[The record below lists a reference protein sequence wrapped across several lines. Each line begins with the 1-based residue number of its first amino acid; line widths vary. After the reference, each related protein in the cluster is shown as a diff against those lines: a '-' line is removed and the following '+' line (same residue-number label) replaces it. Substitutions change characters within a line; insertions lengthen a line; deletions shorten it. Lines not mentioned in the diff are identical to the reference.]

1 MFIDIR
7 LVKNIINVLNYY
19 MPAEKDL
26 KILVVDDFS
35 ATRTIVINH
44 LSKLGYSNTVE
55 ADNGFS
61 ALARLKSGLFDLV
74 VTDLSMSDMNGL
86 DLLKQL
92 RADSDLKH
100 IPVLMVTSE
109 DLQVNIVNA
118 IKAGLN
124 DYIVRPFKAHTFKQK
139 LEKIFFKSPF

>member
-1 MFIDIR
+1 
-7 LVKNIINVLNYY
+7 
-19 MPAEKDL
+19 MPTEKDL

-55 ADNGFS
+55 VENGFS
-61 ALARLKSGLFDLV
+61 ALARLRSALFDLV
-74 VTDLSMSDMNGL
+74 VTDWSMSDMSGL
-86 DLLKQL
+86 DLLKL
-92 RADSDLKH
+92 IRADSGLKN

-109 DLQVNIVNA
+109 DLQGNIITA

-124 DYIVRPFKAHTFKQK
+124 DYIVRPFEEYIFKQK
-139 LEKIFFKSPF
+139 LEKIFI

>member
-1 MFIDIR
+1 MTA
-7 LVKNIINVLNYY
+7 VKN
-19 MPAEKDL
+19 L

-55 ADNGFS
+55 VENGVS
-61 ALARLKSGLFDLV
+61 ALAMLKSALFDLV
-74 VTDLSMSDMNGL
+74 VTDCSLSDMSGL
-86 DLLKQL
+86 DLLKL
-92 RADSDLKH
+92 IRADSDLKH

-109 DLQVNIVNA
+109 DLQGNIITA

-124 DYIVRPFKAHTFKQK
+124 DYIVRPFEEYTFKQK
-139 LEKIFFKSPF
+139 LEKIFV

>member
-1 MFIDIR
+1 
-7 LVKNIINVLNYY
+7 

-35 ATRTIVINH
+35 ATRTIVINY
-44 LSKLGYSNTVE
+44 LSKLGYKNTVE
-55 ADNGFS
+55 AEDGFS
-61 ALARLKSGLFDLV
+61 ALARLKSALFDLV
-74 VTDLSMSDMNGL
+74 VTEWSMSDMSGL
-86 DLLKQL
+86 DLLKQM

-109 DLQVNIVNA
+109 DLQGNIVTA

-124 DYIVRPFKAHTFKQK
+124 DYIVRPFEEHTFKQK
-139 LEKIFFKSPF
+139 LEKIFV

>member
-1 MFIDIR
+1 
-7 LVKNIINVLNYY
+7 

-35 ATRTIVINH
+35 ATRTIVINY
-44 LSKLGYSNTVE
+44 LSKLGYKNTVE
-55 ADNGFS
+55 AEDGFS
-61 ALARLKSGLFDLV
+61 ALARLKSALFDLV
-74 VTDLSMSDMNGL
+74 VTDWNMSDMSGL
-86 DLLKQL
+86 DLLKQM

-109 DLQVNIVNA
+109 DLHGNIVTA

-124 DYIVRPFKAHTFKQK
+124 DYIVRPFEEHTFKQK
-139 LEKIFFKSPF
+139 LEKIFV

>member
-1 MFIDIR
+1 MS
-7 LVKNIINVLNYY
+7 
-19 MPAEKDL
+19 AEKDL

-35 ATRTIVINH
+35 ATRTIVINY

-55 ADNGFS
+55 AENGVS
-61 ALARLKSGLFDLV
+61 ALARLKSALFDLV
-74 VTDLSMSDMNGL
+74 VTDCSMSDMSGL
-86 DLLKQL
+86 DLLKHI

-109 DLQVNIVNA
+109 DLQGNIITA

-124 DYIVRPFKAHTFKQK
+124 DYIVRPFEEYTFKQK
-139 LEKIFFKSPF
+139 LEKIIV

>member
-1 MFIDIR
+1 
-7 LVKNIINVLNYY
+7 

-35 ATRTIVINH
+35 ATRTIVINY
-44 LSKLGYSNTVE
+44 LSKLGYKNTVE
-55 ADNGFS
+55 AEDGFS
-61 ALARLKSGLFDLV
+61 ALARLKSALFDLV
-74 VTDLSMSDMNGL
+74 VTDWSMSDMSGL
-86 DLLKQL
+86 DLLKQI

-109 DLQVNIVNA
+109 DLQGNIVTA

-124 DYIVRPFKAHTFKQK
+124 DYIVRPFDEHTFKKK
-139 LEKIFFKSPF
+139 LEKIFV

>member
-1 MFIDIR
+1 
-7 LVKNIINVLNYY
+7 

-55 ADNGFS
+55 AENGVS
-61 ALARLKSGLFDLV
+61 ALARLKSALFDLV
-74 VTDLSMSDMNGL
+74 VTDSSMSDMSGL
-86 DLLKQL
+86 DLLKQI

-109 DLQVNIVNA
+109 DLHVNIIPA

-124 DYIVRPFKAHTFKQK
+124 DYIVRPFEEHTFEQK
-139 LEKIFFKSPF
+139 LEKIFV

>member
-1 MFIDIR
+1 M
-7 LVKNIINVLNYY
+7 L
-19 MPAEKDL
+19 AEKDL

-55 ADNGFS
+55 AENGFS
-61 ALARLKSGLFDLV
+61 ALARLKSALFDLV
-74 VTDLSMSDMNGL
+74 VTDCSMSDMSGL
-86 DLLKQL
+86 DLLKQI

-109 DLQVNIVNA
+109 DLQGNIITA
-118 IKAGLN
+118 IKAGLS
-124 DYIVRPFKAHTFKQK
+124 DYIVRPFGDYTFKQK
-139 LEKIFFKSPF
+139 LEKIFV

>member
-1 MFIDIR
+1 
-7 LVKNIINVLNYY
+7 

-44 LSKLGYSNTVE
+44 LSKLGFSNTVQT
-55 ADNGFS
+55 DNGFS
-61 ALARLKSGLFDLV
+61 ALARLKSALFDLV
-74 VTDLSMSDMNGL
+74 VTDWSMSDMSGL
-86 DLLKQL
+86 DLLKL
-92 RADSDLKH
+92 IRADSDLKN

-109 DLQVNIVNA
+109 DLQGNIITA

-124 DYIVRPFKAHTFKQK
+124 DYIVRPFEENTFKQK
-139 LEKIFFKSPF
+139 LEKIFV

>member
-1 MFIDIR
+1 
-7 LVKNIINVLNYY
+7 

-35 ATRTIVINH
+35 ATRTIVINY
-44 LSKLGYSNTVE
+44 LSKLGYKNTVE
-55 ADNGFS
+55 AEDGFS
-61 ALARLKSGLFDLV
+61 ALARLKSALFDLV
-74 VTDLSMSDMNGL
+74 VTDWSMSDMSGL
-86 DLLKQL
+86 DLLKQM

-109 DLQVNIVNA
+109 DLQGNIVTA

-124 DYIVRPFKAHTFKQK
+124 DYIVRPFEERTFKQK
-139 LEKIFFKSPF
+139 LEKIFV